1 LSIDRK
7 PQILQNLNLVRE
19 RIKSAALA
27 ANKDPGDINLIAVTK
42 NFPIPDLLTLYE
54 AGVRDFGENRDQE
67 AREKVAQLPSDIR
80 WHFQGQIQSNKL
92 KSITQWATYVHS
104 VDQFRYAKM
113 ISDFTEGANRS
124 IFIQISLD
132 NQVKVDEE
140 SQTRGGV
147 NPDTLLQLADEIT
160 QLPKVNL
167 LGVMAV
173 APLNGS
179 VTEAFSQMAQF
190 SSILV
195 KSHPQARAL
204 SIGMSGD
211 FEEGI
216 KHGATHL
223 RIGTSILGNR

>member
-1 LSIDRK
+1 MSVERK
-7 PQILQNLNLVRE
+7 SQILENLKLVRE
-19 RIKSAALA
+19 RIKSAAIS
-27 ANKDPGDINLIAVTK
+27 ANRNPDDINLIAVTK

-67 AREKVAQLPSDIR
+67 ARQKVAQLPSDIN

-92 KSITQWATYVHS
+92 KSITQWATYIHS

-132 NQVKVDEE
+132 NPPNADQE

-147 NPDTLLQLADEIT
+147 NPDTLLQLADEIS
-160 QLPKVNL
+160 QLPKVEL

-179 VTEAFSQMAQF
+179 VTEAFSRIAQF
-190 SSILV
+190 SSTLI
-195 KSHPQARAL
+195 KTHPQAKAL

>member
-1 LSIDRK
+1 LSVERK
-7 PQILQNLNLVRE
+7 SQILENLKLVKE
-19 RIKSAALA
+19 RIKSAAIS
-27 ANKDPGDINLIAVTK
+27 ANRDPDDINLIAVTK
-42 NFPIPDLLTLYE
+42 NFPIPDLLTLYD

-67 AREKVAQLPSDIR
+67 AREKVAQLPSDIN

-92 KSITQWATYVHS
+92 KSITQWATYIHS

-132 NQVKVDEE
+132 NPPNADQE

-147 NPDTLLQLADEIT
+147 NPDTLLQLADEIS
-160 QLPKVNL
+160 QLPKVDL

-179 VTEAFSQMAQF
+179 VTEAFSRIAQF
-190 SSILV
+190 SSTLI
-195 KSHPQARAL
+195 KTHPQAKAL

>member
-1 LSIDRK
+1 MSVERK
-7 PQILQNLNLVRE
+7 SQILENLSSVRD

-27 ANKDPGDINLIAVTK
+27 ANRNPDEINLIAVTK

-67 AREKVAQLPSDIR
+67 AREKVAQLPSDIK

-92 KSITQWATYVHS
+92 KSITQWATYIHS

-113 ISDFTEGANRS
+113 ISDLTQGVNRS

-132 NQVKVDEE
+132 NQPNVDQE
-140 SQTRGGV
+140 SQIRGGV
-147 NPDTLLQLADEIT
+147 NPDTLLQLADEIS

-179 VTEAFSQMAQF
+179 VTEAFSRIAQF
-190 SSILV
+190 SSTLI
-195 KSHPQARAL
+195 KTHPQARAL

-216 KHGATHL
+216 RHGATHL

>member
-1 LSIDRK
+1 LSVERK
-7 PQILQNLNLVRE
+7 SQILENLKLVRE
-19 RIKSAALA
+19 RIKSAAIS
-27 ANKDPGDINLIAVTK
+27 ANRNPDDINLIAVTK

-67 AREKVAQLPSDIR
+67 ARQKVAQLPSDIN

-92 KSITQWATYVHS
+92 KSITQWATYIHS

-132 NQVKVDEE
+132 NPPNADQE

-147 NPDTLLQLADEIT
+147 NPDTLLQLADEIS
-160 QLPKVNL
+160 QLPKVEL

-179 VTEAFSQMAQF
+179 VTEAFSRIAQF
-190 SSILV
+190 SSTLI
-195 KSHPQARAL
+195 KTHPQAKAL

>member
-1 LSIDRK
+1 
-7 PQILQNLNLVRE
+7 
-19 RIKSAALA
+19 
-27 ANKDPGDINLIAVTK
+27 
-42 NFPIPDLLTLYE
+42 
-54 AGVRDFGENRDQE
+54 
-67 AREKVAQLPSDIR
+67 
-80 WHFQGQIQSNKL
+80 
-92 KSITQWATYVHS
+92 
-104 VDQFRYAKM
+104 M

-195 KSHPQARAL
+195 KSHPQASAL

>member
-1 LSIDRK
+1 LSVERK
-7 PQILQNLNLVRE
+7 SQILENLSSVRD

-27 ANKDPGDINLIAVTK
+27 ANRNPDEINLIAVTK

-67 AREKVAQLPSDIR
+67 AREKVAQLPSDIK

-92 KSITQWATYVHS
+92 KSITQWATYIHS

-113 ISDFTEGANRS
+113 ISDLTQGVNRS

-132 NQVKVDEE
+132 NQPNVDQE
-140 SQTRGGV
+140 SQIRGGV
-147 NPDTLLQLADEIT
+147 NPDTLLQLADEIS

-179 VTEAFSQMAQF
+179 VTEAFSRIAQF
-190 SSILV
+190 SSTLI
-195 KSHPQARAL
+195 KTHPQARAL

-216 KHGATHL
+216 RHGATHL

>member
-1 LSIDRK
+1 MSLIRK
-7 PQILQNLNLVRE
+7 SQIIENLNLVKE
-19 RIKSAALA
+19 RISTAAIG
-27 ANKDPGDINLIAVTK
+27 ANRDPNDINLIAVTK

-67 AREKVAQLPSDIR
+67 AREKVSQLPTDIN

-92 KSITQWATYVHS
+92 KSITHWATYIHS
-104 VDQFRYAKM
+104 VDQFKYAKM
-113 ISDFTEGANRS
+113 ISDFTEGDNRS

-132 NQVKVDEE
+132 EITSNQD
-140 SQTRGGV
+140 SQIRGGV
-147 NPDTLLQLADEIT
+147 NPANLLQLADQIS

-179 VTEAFSQMAQF
+179 ASEAFSQLSDF

-195 KSHPQARAL
+195 KTHPQARAL

-211 FEEGI
+211 FEEAI
-216 KHGATHL
+216 RHGATHL
-223 RIGTSILGNR
+223 RIGSSILGNR

>member
-1 LSIDRK
+1 MSLTRK
-7 PQILQNLNLVRE
+7 AQIIENLNRVKE
-19 RIKSAALA
+19 RISTAAIGV
-27 ANKDPGDINLIAVTK
+27 NRDPNDINLIAVTK

-67 AREKVAQLPSDIR
+67 AREKVSQLPTDIK

-92 KSITQWATYVHS
+92 KSITQWATYIHS

-113 ISDFTEGANRS
+113 ISDFTDGDDRS

-132 NQVKVDEE
+132 EITDNHE
-140 SQTRGGV
+140 SAIRGGI
-147 NPDTLLQLADEIT
+147 NPANLLQLADQIS

-179 VTEAFSQMAQF
+179 ASEAFAQISDF
-190 SSILV
+190 SSVLI
-195 KSHPQARAL
+195 KSHPQATSL

-211 FEEGI
+211 FEEAI
-216 KHGATHL
+216 AHGATHL
-223 RIGTSILGNR
+223 RIGSSILGNR

>member
-1 LSIDRK
+1 MSLTRK
-7 PQILQNLNLVRE
+7 AQIIENLNRVKE
-19 RIKSAALA
+19 RISTVAIT
-27 ANKDPGDINLIAVTK
+27 ANRDPDGINLIAVTK

-67 AREKVAQLPSDIR
+67 ASEKVAQLPTDIK

-92 KSITQWATYVHS
+92 KSITRWATYIHS
-104 VDQFRYAKM
+104 VDQFKYAKM
-113 ISDFTEGANRS
+113 ISDFTEGDNRS

-132 NQVKVDEE
+132 EITDNQD
-140 SQTRGGV
+140 SQIRGGV
-147 NPDTLLQLADEIT
+147 NPANLLQLADQIS

-179 VTEAFSQMAQF
+179 ASEAFSQLSEF
-190 SSILV
+190 SSTLI
-195 KSHPQARAL
+195 KTHPQARAL

-211 FEEGI
+211 FEEAI
-216 KHGATHL
+216 RHGATHL
-223 RIGTSILGNR
+223 RIGSSILGNR